1 MGCWR
6 VYYKNCKCRKR
17 LIDKLVEESSE
28 NIDGN
33 KVIFNGTLNDY
44 GKICNSCTVYVVQL
58 VIFFIISISI
68 SNVFSYFYW
77 YLKRKY
83 IETTFY

>member
-33 KVIFNGTLNDY
+33 KVI
-44 GKICNSCTVYVVQL
+44 
-58 VIFFIISISI
+58 
-68 SNVFSYFYW
+68 
-77 YLKRKY
+77 
-83 IETTFY
+83 